1 MSLSFMELIIG
12 LILLLPGVTT
22 ATLGVGWLT
31 GLRFSER
38 LIARLTG
45 SCYSL
50 ATGLVVILAG
60 WMVSH
65 NLQSVRLP
73 IGNWFEVHTYR
84 FPLLLQID
92 RLSLPLITLSVTLV
106 GVIGAFS
113 QRYMHREGGYLRF
126 FFLLNLFGFGVLL
139 LFLAGSFDLM
149 IAGWELVGLTSVLLI
164 GFFQQRSNPV
174 RSALRVFL
182 IYRVCDI
189 GLLTGVAMLHHYVGA
204 ATVDRVFTHPWPD
217 GASLL
222 TGGQATVVGLLFLL
236 AAMGK
241 SAQVPFSGWLPQAM
255 EGPTPSSAI
264 FYGALSV
271 HAGAYLLLRAQ
282 PLIESSLIVSVTVV
296 IVGLL
301 TAIHGTMVGRATV
314 DAKTS
319 IAYASLAQL
328 GLIFAEIGAGLEW
341 MALLHLSGHIV
352 VRTLQFLRAPSML
365 HDHHRRY
372 SAAGGEPTATG
383 AYFEQMIPLKLR
395 IWLYRLALERG
406 YHDVILE
413 RAVVG
418 PLMGISRW
426 LRDIEDRL
434 AVAIFGPARRAT
446 YPLGPLGRHRRPT
459 SHQGELEERVRIRP
473 SRTSVGSGIG
483 GADV

>member
-1 MSLSFMELIIG
+1 MELIIG
-12 LILLLPGVTT
+12 LILLLPGLTT
-22 ATLGVGWLT
+22 AALGVGWLT
-31 GLRFSER
+31 GLRLSER
-38 LIARLTG
+38 AIARLTG

-50 ATGLVVILAG
+50 ATALVTILCG

-65 NLQSVRLP
+65 NLQFVRLP
-73 IGNWFEVHTYR
+73 IGDWFEVHTYR

-92 RLSLPLITLSVTLV
+92 RLSLPLIALSVILV

-164 GFFQQRSNPV
+164 GFFQQRNDPV

-204 ATVDRVFTHPWPD
+204 ATVDSVFTHPWPD

-222 TGGQATVVGLLFLL
+222 TGTGATVVGLLFLL

-282 PLIESSLIVSVTVV
+282 PLIESSLVVSVAVV
-296 IVGLL
+296 VVGLL
-301 TAIHGTMVGRATV
+301 TAIHGTMVGRAAV

-319 IAYASLAQL
+319 IAYASMTQL
-328 GLIFAEIGAGLEW
+328 GLIFAEIGCGLEW
-341 MALLHLSGHIV
+341 IALLHLSGHIV

-372 SAAGGEPTATG
+372 SAAGGEQAATG
-383 AYFEQMIPLKLR
+383 AYFELLIPVRLR

-406 YHDVILE
+406 HHDTILE
-413 RAVVG
+413 RTVVG
-418 PLMGISRW
+418 PLVRISHW
-426 LRDIEDRL
+426 LQNIEDRL
-434 AVAIFGPARRAT
+434 AIALFGPSRRPS
-446 YPLGPLGRHRRPT
+446 YQIGQLGRLGRPA
-459 SHQGELEERVRIRP
+459 SHQEETEERLRIR
-473 SRTSVGSGIG
+473 TVGNGMEG
-483 GADV
+483 VDV

>member
-1 MSLSFMELIIG
+1 MEPIIG
-12 LILLLPGVTT
+12 LILLLPGLTT

-255 EGPTPSSAI
+255 VADAI
-264 FYGALSV
+264 ECD
-271 HAGAYLLLRAQ
+271 LLRSTLRARG
-282 PLIESSLIVSVTVV
+282 SVSVTACPALDRV
-296 IVGLL
+296 IPDRLGDRSHCRTADGDSRNDGRPGHGGCQDVDRLRLPGAVGSDLCGDWCWIGMDGPAPPL
-301 TAIHGTMVGRATV
+301 GSHRRSYPAISAGTF
-314 DAKTS
+314 DAS
-319 IAYASLAQL
+319 RPSP
-328 GLIFAEIGAGLEW
+328 
-341 MALLHLSGHIV
+341 ALL
-352 VRTLQFLRAPSML
+352 
-365 HDHHRRY
+365 
-372 SAAGGEPTATG
+372 GGG
-383 AYFEQMIPLKLR
+383 
-395 IWLYRLALERG
+395 RG
-406 YHDVILE
+406 TDGDRGIL
-413 RAVVG
+413 
-418 PLMGISRW
+418 
-426 LRDIEDRL
+426 
-434 AVAIFGPARRAT
+434 
-446 YPLGPLGRHRRPT
+446 
-459 SHQGELEERVRIRP
+459 
-473 SRTSVGSGIG
+473 
-483 GADV
+483 

>member
-1 MSLSFMELIIG
+1 MEIIIG
-12 LILLLPGVTT
+12 LLILLPGLTT
-22 ATLGVGWLT
+22 AALGIGWLA
-31 GLRFSER
+31 GLRLTER
-38 LIARLTG
+38 GIARLTG
-45 SCYSL
+45 GCYCL
-50 ATGLVVILAG
+50 ATGLVAIIAV

-65 NLQSVRLP
+65 NLQFVRLEV
-73 IGNWFEVHTYR
+73 GNWFEVHTYR

-92 RLSLPLITLSVTLV
+92 RLSLPLITLSVILV

-113 QRYMHREGGYLRF
+113 QRYMHRENGYLRF

-164 GFFQQRSNPV
+164 GFFQQRNDPV

-189 GLLTGVAMLHHYVGA
+189 GLLTGVALLHHYVGA
-204 ATVDRVFTHPWPD
+204 ATVDSVFTHPWPD

-222 TGGQATVVGLLFLL
+222 NGTGATVVGLLLLL

-282 PLIESSLIVSVTVV
+282 PLIESSLTVSAAVV
-296 IVGLL
+296 VVGIL
-301 TAIHGTMVGRATV
+301 TAIHGTMVGRASV

-319 IAYASLAQL
+319 IAYASMTQL
-328 GLIFAEIGAGLEW
+328 GLIFAEIGCGLEW
-341 MALLHLSGHIV
+341 IALLHLSGHIV

-372 SAAGGEPTATG
+372 SAAGGEQATTG
-383 AYFEQMIPLKLR
+383 AYFELLIPGKLR

-406 YHDVILE
+406 HHDTFLQ
-413 RAVVG
+413 RAIVS
-418 PLMGISRW
+418 PLTQVSLW
-426 LRDIEDRL
+426 LQKIEDRL
-434 AVAIFGPARRAT
+434 ALALFGPSRPAGRQLE
-446 YPLGPLGRHRRPT
+446 PLRRPADL
-459 SHQGELEERVRIRP
+459 SPRHDDPAERVVIRQP
-473 SRTSVGSGIG
+473 RSTVVRGMEGI
-483 GADV
+483 DV

>member
-1 MSLSFMELIIG
+1 MELMIG
-12 LILLLPGVTT
+12 LILLLPGLTT
-22 ATLGVGWLT
+22 ATLGLGWLV
-31 GLRFSER
+31 GFKVSER

-50 ATGLVVILAG
+50 ATGLVIILAG
-60 WMVSH
+60 WMVH
-65 NLQSVRLP
+65 QDLRYVRLSA
-73 IGNWFEVHTYR
+73 GNWFEVHTYR

-92 RLSLPLITLSVTLV
+92 RLSLPLIALSVILV

-164 GFFQQRSNPV
+164 GFFQQRNDPV

-282 PLIESSLIVSVTVV
+282 PLIESSMTVSVAVV
-296 IVGLL
+296 TVGLL
-301 TAIHGTMVGRATV
+301 TAIHGTMIGRATV

-319 IAYASLAQL
+319 IAYASMAQL
-328 GLIFAEIGAGLEW
+328 GLIFAEIGSGLEW
-341 MALLHLSGHIV
+341 IALLHLSGHIV

-365 HDHHRRY
+365 HDHYRRY

-383 AYFEQMIPLKLR
+383 AYFELLIPAKLR
-395 IWLYRLALERG
+395 VWLYRLALERG
-406 YHDVILE
+406 YHDVVLE

-418 PLMGISRW
+418 PLVQLSRW
-426 LRDIEDRL
+426 LREIEDRL
-434 AVAIFGPARRAT
+434 AVALFGPAKRAT
-446 YPLGPLGRHRRPT
+446 YQLGQMGRHSRPV
-459 SHQGELEERVRIRP
+459 SRQAELEERVQTCP
-473 SRTSVGSGIG
+473 PRTNVRSGME

>member
-1 MSLSFMELIIG
+1 MELIIG
-12 LILLLPGVTT
+12 LIILLPGLTT
-22 ATLGVGWLT
+22 AALGVSWLS
-31 GLRFSER
+31 GLKLSER
-38 LIARLTG
+38 AIARLTG
-45 SCYSL
+45 SCYIL
-50 ATGLVVILAG
+50 TTTLVTILSG

-65 NLQSVRLP
+65 KLQFVRLP
-73 IGNWFEVHTYR
+73 VGNWFEVHTYR

-92 RLSLPLITLSVTLV
+92 RLSLPLIALSVVLV

-164 GFFQQRSNPV
+164 GFFQQRNDPV

-204 ATVDRVFTHPWPD
+204 ATVDSVFTHPWPD

-222 TGGQATVVGLLFLL
+222 TGTEATVVGLLFLL

-282 PLIESSLIVSVTVV
+282 PLIESSVIVSVAVV
-296 IVGLL
+296 AVGLL

-319 IAYASLAQL
+319 IAYASMTQL
-328 GLIFAEIGAGLEW
+328 GLIFAEIGCGLEW
-341 MALLHLSGHIV
+341 IALLHVSGHIL

-372 SAAGGEPTATG
+372 SASGGEQAVTG
-383 AYFEQMIPLKLR
+383 SYFELLIPVKLR
-395 IWLYRLALERG
+395 TWLYRLALERG
-406 YHDVILE
+406 HHDTMLE

-418 PLMGISRW
+418 PLVRISRR
-426 LRDIEDRL
+426 LQNIEDRL
-434 AVAIFGPARRAT
+434 AVAIFGPFERPSYHIGQLGR
-446 YPLGPLGRHRRPT
+446 LGPPESR
-459 SHQGELEERVRIRP
+459 QEERVRT
-473 SRTSVGSGIG
+473 RTVEKGME

>member
-1 MSLSFMELIIG
+1 MRSMEPIIG
-12 LILLLPGVTT
+12 LLILLPGLTT
-22 ATLGVGWLT
+22 AVLGVGWLC
-31 GLRFSER
+31 GLTLSER
-38 LIARLTG
+38 MIARLTG
-45 SCYSL
+45 SCYGL
-50 ATGLVVILAG
+50 ATSLVVILSV

-65 NLQSVRLP
+65 DLRFVRLP

-84 FPLLLQID
+84 FPLLLQVD
-92 RLSLPLITLSVTLV
+92 RLSLPLVALSVILV

-113 QRYMHREGGYLRF
+113 QRYMHRETGYLRF

-164 GFFQQRSNPV
+164 GFFQQRNDPV

-204 ATVDRVFTHPWPD
+204 ATVDSVFTHPWPD

-222 TGGQATVVGLLFLL
+222 TGTGATVVGLLLLL

-282 PLIESSLIVSVTVV
+282 PLIESSLTVSAAVV
-296 IVGLL
+296 VVGIL

-319 IAYASLAQL
+319 IAYASMTQL
-328 GLIFAEIGAGLEW
+328 GLIFAEIGCGLEW
-341 MALLHLSGHIV
+341 IALLHLSGHIV

-365 HDHHRRY
+365 HDHHRRF
-372 SAAGGEPTATG
+372 SAAGGEQTATG
-383 AYFEQMIPLKLR
+383 AHFELLLPAKLR

-406 YHDVILE
+406 HHDTLLQ
-413 RAVVG
+413 RAVVS
-418 PLMGISRW
+418 PLMLISRW
-426 LRDIEDRL
+426 LQKIEERL
-434 AVAIFGPARRAT
+434 AVALFGPSAAGTRQ
-446 YPLGPLGRHRRPT
+446 LGPTRRLADLALRHEATAERHMI
-459 SHQGELEERVRIRP
+459 HQPRSTA
-473 SRTSVGSGIG
+473 SRGIEG
-483 GADV
+483 IDA

>member
-1 MSLSFMELIIG
+1 
-12 LILLLPGVTT
+12 
-22 ATLGVGWLT
+22 
-31 GLRFSER
+31 
-38 LIARLTG
+38 
-45 SCYSL
+45 
-50 ATGLVVILAG
+50 
-60 WMVSH
+60 
-65 NLQSVRLP
+65 
-73 IGNWFEVHTYR
+73 
-84 FPLLLQID
+84 
-92 RLSLPLITLSVTLV
+92 
-106 GVIGAFS
+106 
-113 QRYMHREGGYLRF
+113 
-126 FFLLNLFGFGVLL
+126 
-139 LFLAGSFDLM
+139 
-149 IAGWELVGLTSVLLI
+149 
-164 GFFQQRSNPV
+164 
-174 RSALRVFL
+174 
-182 IYRVCDI
+182 
-189 GLLTGVAMLHHYVGA
+189 
-204 ATVDRVFTHPWPD
+204 
-217 GASLL
+217 
-222 TGGQATVVGLLFLL
+222 
-236 AAMGK
+236 
-241 SAQVPFSGWLPQAM
+241 
-255 EGPTPSSAI
+255 
-264 FYGALSV
+264 V

-434 AVAIFGPARRAT
+434 AIAIFGPARRAT